1 MGGVFLFQGRL
12 NHAASAR
19 LHTGNLFLRNTR
31 FNHLAA
37 VLLKAGHQKKEGGGE
52 YLADTQ
58 RLLAANFR
66 WCIQMLLSLGI
77 KAFFGD
83 RYSLFAIIVCCDNV
97 RQK

>member
-19 LHTGNLFLRNTR
+19 LHTGNLFLCNTR
-31 FNHLAA
+31 FNHLTA
-37 VLLKAGHQKKEGGGE
+37 VLLKAVHQKKKGGGGG

-66 WCIQMLLSLGI
+66 WRIQALPSPGI
-77 KAFFGD
+77 KIFFAD
-83 RYSLFAIIVCCDNV
+83 RCTLFAIIVCSDIV
-97 RQK
+97 M